1 MLTVIGEG
9 LIDVVRRPSGT
20 ESHPGGSPLN
30 VAVGLARLDH
40 PVQFIGRYGDDP
52 HGRMLTQHLKG
63 SGVLVPLPP
72 DATPTSVATAELDHR
87 GAATYHFELDWHLP
101 DLRGSLETLLKATTL
116 LHTGSIATVLEP
128 GADQVLTAVEHARP
142 RATIGFDPNCR
153 PTITSDPEAVRGRVE
168 RFVALADVVKASD
181 EDLAWLYPG
190 VDPLDSARRWLRLG
204 APEGPAVVVVTRGAD
219 GPWAACADGETHVL
233 PPRVR
238 VADTVGAGDSFMA
251 ALLSAVVDRELDGAQ
266 RRPELRRLSVEEL
279 ARILDY
285 AARAAAV
292 TVSRPGANPPNRAE
306 IRAGARPASSAGS
319 PASPAGG
326 DS

>member
-40 PVQFIGRYGDDP
+40 PVQFIGRYGDDAY
-52 HGRMLTQHLKG
+52 GRMLTEHLKG
-63 SGVLVPLPP
+63 SGVLVPLPA
-72 DATPTSVATAELDHR
+72 DTTPTSVATAQLDHH
-87 GAATYHFELDWHLP
+87 GAASYHFDLDWHLP
-101 DLRGSLETLLKATTL
+101 DLRDRLDTLLSATTL
-116 LHTGSIATVLEP
+116 VHTGSIAAVLEP
-128 GADQVLTAVEHARP
+128 GADQVLHVVERARP

-153 PTITSDPEAVRGRVE
+153 PTITSDPDVVRGRVE

-190 VDPLDSARRWLRLG
+190 VDPLESARRWLTLG
-204 APEGPAVVVVTRGAD
+204 APEGPAIVVVTRGAD
-219 GPWAACADGETHVL
+219 GPWAVCRAGEAQTNPL
-233 PPRVR
+233 RVR

-251 ALLSAVVDRELDGAQ
+251 ALLSGVVDRELDGAQ
-266 RRPELRRLSVEEL
+266 RRTELRRLDVREL
-279 ARILDY
+279 QRILEF

-306 IRAGARPASSAGS
+306 VRAGAPAPSSA
-319 PASPAGG
+319 AAEGG
-326 DS
+326 AL

>member
-9 LIDVVRRPSGT
+9 LIDVVRRASGT

-40 PVQFIGRYGDDP
+40 PVQFVGRWGDDAN
-52 HGRMLTQHLKG
+52 GRLLAEHLRG
-63 SGVLVPLPP
+63 ANVLVPLPP
-72 DATPTSVATAELDHR
+72 DDSPTSVATAELDHR

-101 DLRGSLETLLKATTL
+101 NLRDRLDTLLSATTL
-116 LHTGSIATVLEP
+116 VHTGSIAAVLEP
-128 GADQVLTAVEHARP
+128 GADQVLRIVERARP

-153 PTITSDPEAVRGRVE
+153 PTITTDPEVVRGRVE

-190 VDPLDSARRWLRLG
+190 VDPLDSARRWLTLG
-204 APEGPAVVVVTRGAD
+204 APEGPAFVVVTRGAE
-219 GPWAACADGETHVL
+219 GPWAVGHDGEAAV
-233 PPRVR
+233 PAPSVK

-266 RRPELRRLSVEEL
+266 RRSELRRLDAREL
-279 ARILDY
+279 ARILDF

-292 TVSRPGANPPNRAE
+292 TVSRPGANPPSRAE
-306 IRAGARPASSAGS
+306 LRAGAPANS
-319 PASPAGG
+319 PQNGG
-326 DS
+326 AP

>member
-9 LIDVVRRPSGT
+9 LIDVVRRPTGT

-40 PVQFIGRYGDDP
+40 PVQFIGRRGDDAN
-52 HGRMLTQHLKG
+52 GRLLADHLRAAN
-63 SGVLVPLPP
+63 VLVPLPP
-72 DATPTSVATAELDHR
+72 DESPTSVAIAELDHR

-101 DLRGSLETLLKATTL
+101 NLRDRVDTLLSSTTL
-116 LHTGSIATVLEP
+116 VHTGSIASVLEP
-128 GADQVLTAVEHARP
+128 GADQVLHLVERARP

-153 PTITSDPEAVRGRVE
+153 PTITTDPEVVRGRVE

-190 VDPLDSARRWLRLG
+190 VDPLDAARRWLTLG
-204 APEGPAVVVVTRGAD
+204 APEGPAFVVVTRGAD
-219 GPWAACADGETHVL
+219 GPWAVGHNGETAV
-233 PPRVR
+233 PAPSVR

-266 RRPELRRLSVEEL
+266 RRSELRRLDAREL
-279 ARILDY
+279 GRILDF

-292 TVSRPGANPPNRAE
+292 TVSRPGANPPSRAE
-306 IRAGARPASSAGS
+306 LRAALTGGAS
-319 PASPAGG
+319 
-326 DS
+326 